1 MNKQDFIDAAI
12 AAYHNMFGSD
22 EFDETNV
29 CSLECLS
36 KNRQYILTIDIQIRR
51 NTDE

>member
-1 MNKQDFIDAAI
+1 MNKQDFINAAI

-29 CSLECLS
+29 CSLECPS
-36 KNRQYILTIDIQIRR
+36 NNGQYILTIDIQIRR
-51 NTDE
+51 NRDE